1 MKHHFKHKGP
11 NGTHTCIALEPL
23 GPSIREIERQ
33 FRGTGLPQTLVKQIA
48 SQILLSLDFLHGSC
62 GIIHSGTWYPHRSI
76 QIDNAYM
83 HANSADI
90 KPDNVLLFSE
100 NIEEMIRRDIF
111 ASPPRTHA
119 LARNSESAPSSLTES
134 QPLTWM
140 PPLNPTCTSD
150 LNVHVKLAD
159 FGAGEKV

>member
-62 GIIHSGTWYPHRSI
+62 GIIHSGTCY
-76 QIDNAYM
+76 
-83 HANSADI
+83 
-90 KPDNVLLFSE
+90 
-100 NIEEMIRRDIF
+100 
-111 ASPPRTHA
+111 
-119 LARNSESAPSSLTES
+119 
-134 QPLTWM
+134 
-140 PPLNPTCTSD
+140 PPLNPTCISD
-150 LNVHVKLAD
+150 LNIHVKLAD
-159 FGAGEKV
+159 FGAGEKA